1 MTVSIREWIWREHW
15 WKEQLLFLAGKSH
28 MSPTAVCL
36 WGGQWRLFIPGHRSL
51 CFYTSVFLFISC
63 HSALQ
68 GGYKHKQST
77 GTAEV
82 FADVRF
88 RHNWF
93 SVQNLRKYVH
103 SINIT
108 CKCAALIQSQCLKA
122 WKTFP
127 ETHTAIRTCRLLP
140 PLRNC
145 HEECKRWGRNS
156 ISLVFN
162 RSPFLSFFFSTAFPH
177 WAAVEERWPKEGNL
191 YRQNWVCSHTG
202 SFTRPDFG
210 TEVLWAKHLHFILW
224 SADVELVIITGM
236 LACYNFSVLNTKT
249 ADGNVIILSCLF
261 IK

>member
-108 CKCAALIQSQCLKA
+108 CKRAALIQSQCLKA

-162 RSPFLSFFFSTAFPH
+162 RSPFLSFFF
-177 WAAVEERWPKEGNL
+177 L
-191 YRQNWVCSHTG
+191 Y
-202 SFTRPDFG
+202 
-210 TEVLWAKHLHFILW
+210 
-224 SADVELVIITGM
+224 
-236 LACYNFSVLNTKT
+236 SVSS
-249 ADGNVIILSCLF
+249 LSCSGGTLTQRGQF
-261 IK
+261 IPTKLSLQSHWQLYEARLWHGSALS

>member
-88 RHNWF
+88 RHDWF

-108 CKCAALIQSQCLKA
+108 CKRAALIQSQCLKA

-127 ETHTAIRTCRLLP
+127 ETHTAIRTCWLLP

-145 HEECKRWGRNS
+145 HEEWEEMGKKFYKPCFQQKS
-156 ISLVFN
+156 F
-162 RSPFLSFFFSTAFPH
+162 SFFFFSLQRFLTELQWRNADPKRAIYTDKTESAVML
-177 WAAVEERWPKEGNL
+177 AALRGQTLARKCSELNICTL
-191 YRQNWVCSHTG
+191 YS
-202 SFTRPDFG
+202 
-210 TEVLWAKHLHFILW
+210 EVL
-224 SADVELVIITGM
+224 M
-236 LACYNFSVLNTKT
+236 LSW
-249 ADGNVIILSCLF
+249 
-261 IK
+261 